1 MSASNAIMSFTAP
14 FRCLVSKFVF
24 IASNTHCM
32 VTFRCAGQRSTT
44 LSGCRTN
51 LVLKKSIG
59 SQWQRAHILT
69 NTRGSFVNVGDSNF
83 KSMHAAAGAKLH

>member
-32 VTFRCAGQRSTT
+32 VTFRCAGQRSIT
-44 LSGCRTN
+44 LSGCRKN
-51 LVLKKSIG
+51 LVLKKINLVVSMAKGAYPYKYTRVIC
-59 SQWQRAHILT
+59 QRG
-69 NTRGSFVNVGDSNF
+69 RFQF
-83 KSMHAAAGAKLH
+83 